1 MQIIS
6 NLSKHGSSLKKLMSH
21 ACRFR
26 FLLIIYLPIALQS
39 AHCLSHIITV
49 WAPDDNGNI
58 TVVVGGPG
66 SLNLLLLR
74 H

>member
-21 ACRFR
+21 ACGFR
-26 FLLIIYLPIALQS
+26 FLLIIYLPIALHLRLATMTC

-58 TVVVGGPG
+58 TVVVGGP
-66 SLNLLLLR
+66 
-74 H
+74 